1 MSLAKT
7 LMKVAIGVAVAKGVS
22 TLAKNMGGGGAS
34 GSGGGLGDV
43 LGGMLGGGSSSSAG
57 TRPAG
62 RSAGQSGGL
71 GELMGD
77 LLGNSGGN
85 GSRSARSS
93 RGGDLLEE
101 VLGQKRTTRRSTAPQ
116 GGLQDVLEQMTG
128 ARSGRGGQNAGGIGD
143 LLGSVLGTSA
153 ARPAGGSL
161 RVEEEDEISAALM
174 LKAIIQAVKSDGE
187 LDAAEKR
194 KLMEAMGDAT
204 QAEVQAVN
212 AELSAPVDVDALVR
226 MVPNGMEAQVYLAS
240 LSAINLDRQEEAQYL
255 HALAQGLELAPHEV
269 NALHDR
275 AGVPKIYR

>member
-1 MSLAKT
+1 MSLGKT

-22 TLAKNMGGGGAS
+22 TLAKSAGGSGAS

-43 LGGMLGGGSSSSAG
+43 LGGMLGGGSSAG
-57 TRPAG
+57 TTRPAG

-71 GELMGD
+71 GDLMGD
-77 LLGNSGGN
+77 LLGNSGSN
-85 GSRSARSS
+85 ATRSSRSG

-101 VLGQKRTTRRSTAPQ
+101 VLGQKRTTSRKTAPK
-116 GGLQDVLEQMTG
+116 GGLESVLEQMTG

-143 LLGSVLGTSA
+143 LLGSVLGASA

-161 RVEEEDEISAALM
+161 RIEEEDEISAALM
-174 LKAIIQAVKSDGE
+174 LKAIIQAVKCDGE
-187 LDAAEKR
+187 LDAAEKK

-240 LSAINLDRQEEAQYL
+240 LSAIDLDRQEEAQYL
-255 HALAQGLELAPHEV
+255 HALAQGLELQPHEV

-275 AGVPKIYR
+275 AGAPKIYR